1 MTTTYIYIYIRTP
14 TRLHYPAR
22 LRARVKMDFDGI
34 DAEWHFF
41 FATLH
46 GKWPC
51 DGIGGIV
58 KRLAAKASLQQ
69 PYSEQIM
76 TPRQLF
82 QFAEDNI
89 SGISIFLLHHS
100 GLGRGG
106 QILTREIPQGKNDR
120 RNTQAA

>member
-1 MTTTYIYIYIRTP
+1 
-14 TRLHYPAR
+14 
-22 LRARVKMDFDGI
+22 MDFDGI

-41 FATLH
+41 FATSH

-51 DGIGGIV
+51 DGIGGTV
-58 KRLAAKASLQQ
+58 KTLAAKDSLQR
-69 PYSEQIM
+69 PYCEQIM

-89 SGISIFLLHHS
+89 SGISFFLLHHS

-106 QILTREIPQGKNDR
+106 QVLTREIPQGKNDT
-120 RNTQAA
+120 RNTLSCFIPISPTKLMVKTYSL

>member
-1 MTTTYIYIYIRTP
+1 
-14 TRLHYPAR
+14 
-22 LRARVKMDFDGI
+22 MDFDGI
-34 DAEWHFF
+34 DAEWHFS
-41 FATLH
+41 FATSQ

-51 DGIGGIV
+51 DGIGETV
-58 KRLAAKASLQQ
+58 KRLAAKASLQR

-76 TPRQLF
+76 TARQLF
-82 QFAEDNI
+82 QFAKDSI
-89 SGISIFLLHHS
+89 SGISSSYLHHS

>member
-1 MTTTYIYIYIRTP
+1 M
-14 TRLHYPAR
+14 A
-22 LRARVKMDFDGI
+22 
-34 DAEWHFF
+34 FF

-51 DGIGGIV
+51 DGIGGTV
-58 KRLAAKASLQQ
+58 KRLAAKASLQW

-89 SGISIFLLHHS
+89 SGISTTQDWEEEDKSLQERFLKARTIKGTHKLNNF
-100 GLGRGG
+100 
-106 QILTREIPQGKNDR
+106 ILISPTELMVKTYSIYSDIQ
-120 RNTQAA
+120 

>member
-1 MTTTYIYIYIRTP
+1 M
-14 TRLHYPAR
+14 A
-22 LRARVKMDFDGI
+22 F
-34 DAEWHFF
+34 FF

-89 SGISIFLLHHS
+89 SGISFFLLHHS
-100 GLGRGG
+100 GEDKSLQERFLKARTIEGTHK
-106 QILTREIPQGKNDR
+106 LHSFIPISPTELMAKIYSI
-120 RNTQAA
+120 

>member
-1 MTTTYIYIYIRTP
+1 
-14 TRLHYPAR
+14 
-22 LRARVKMDFDGI
+22 MDFDGI

-41 FATLH
+41 VATLH
-46 GKWPC
+46 AKWPC
-51 DGIGGIV
+51 DGIGGTV
-58 KRLAAKASLQQ
+58 NRLAAKASLQR

-76 TPRQLF
+76 TP
-82 QFAEDNI
+82 
-89 SGISIFLLHHS
+89 FLLHHS

>member
-1 MTTTYIYIYIRTP
+1 M
-14 TRLHYPAR
+14 A
-22 LRARVKMDFDGI
+22 
-34 DAEWHFF
+34 FF

-51 DGIGGIV
+51 DGIGGTV
-58 KRLAAKASLQQ
+58 KRLAAKASLQW

-89 SGISIFLLHHS
+89 SGISFFLLHHS

-106 QILTREIPQGKNDR
+106 QILTREIPQGKNDK